1 MSEMKFNYQL
11 FLRNAAESYTGFP
24 IREGQHLMNEIA
36 KYPEVVIPMEYD
48 CFYDNE
54 KVTDFVS
61 YISQYK
67 SQSND

>member
-1 MSEMKFNYQL
+1 MSKMKFNYQS
-11 FLRNAAESYTGFP
+11 FLRDARLSYSCD
-24 IREGQHLMNEIA
+24 IRFGQHLMNEIA
-36 KYPEVVIPMEYD
+36 KYPEVVISMEYD
-48 CFYDNE
+48 CFYDNK